1 MIKVAVFAG
10 GQLADFSTGF
20 DVYVGVDRG
29 SLFLIENQLP
39 LDLAVGDFD
48 SVSQDE
54 LQLIKETAKAFVQA
68 CPEKDDT
75 DTELALKKYLSN
87 IQRLKSR
94 F

>member
-54 LQLIKETAKAFVQA
+54 LQLIKKQRKLLFKHV
-68 CPEKDDT
+68 
-75 DTELALKKYLSN
+75 LKRMILILN
-87 IQRLKSR
+87 LL
-94 F
+94 

>member
-39 LDLAVGDFD
+39 LDL
-48 SVSQDE
+48 
-54 LQLIKETAKAFVQA
+54 LI
-68 CPEKDDT
+68 
-75 DTELALKKYLSN
+75 
-87 IQRLKSR
+87 
-94 F
+94 

>member
-48 SVSQDE
+48 FPGNVEVIENNNNEPKE
-54 LQLIKETAKAFVQA
+54 LV
-68 CPEKDDT
+68 
-75 DTELALKKYLSN
+75 
-87 IQRLKSR
+87 
-94 F
+94 